1 MANLAKLQEA
11 GFTEIPKR
19 ELWFSRE
26 LRMAFSQQAIR
37 EMDPRWLVRHVA
49 EKAAP
54 SDFVFYFNLPPRDI
68 QVCDEVLTEIGL
80 PKLRANIRLASFVG

>member
-1 MANLAKLQEA
+1 
-11 GFTEIPKR
+11 
-19 ELWFSRE
+19 
-26 LRMAFSQQAIR
+26 MAFSQQAIR